1 MDARMLFL
9 IQARNE
15 ASKDLRQLQNDIG
28 SVVKSTAQQ
37 TVDVGG
43 DFDVSGLVKQFST
56 LDGAVGAVASSIPV
70 VGGALAGLGL
80 ASVAVQL
87 GTVGAQSLRMSAA
100 FDVAAKRAG
109 LMGDQVLAALQKAS
123 NGTISDQSLRQ
134 SATRAL
140 GLGVA
145 DEVSEFTQLMEVAR
159 AKAAETGQSV
169 AEAFDFLVTG
179 IGRASPEILDN
190 VNIVLN
196 GQQVFDQYAASIGKT
211 AEQLDQAER
220 KQAVLNAVLAQGA
233 GGMDATVAA
242 AAESAEAIERL
253 GASWDNLKTQMG
265 ESFAPIMAAAFD
277 ALASG
282 LDTVN
287 EVGDALGGE
296 FAVKLGEI
304 DGQIVQLT
312 ARINELRDAQQ
323 YAPGEGVNNQ
333 IALYRDQI
341 VMLEQARNQLLGN
354 ADAAATVEGA
364 WARIGQVT
372 VKTKDEAWAAASAWK
387 DLAGATTGAAA
398 AQSAAAGPIANT
410 TALLADQQAQAA
422 ATAGQLRGMWLAA
435 ANALGAQQALKGWE
449 SGMETLN
456 GLEQLWIRQGKSAEE
471 QAFLKAEYLQ
481 RQNELI
487 QYQIDAPRREAE
499 AIKAQ
504 TQAMSRANDAAAAG
518 SREALTAG
526 DKLARQVGSLPASGR
541 EAGKAMDALG
551 DKVRDALNAG
561 SAASGQSPIDTLLGK
576 VQGVLSGSLSLDVGM
591 DPAAMLP
598 REDAINEN
606 ARRLAAIMNEGLANQ
621 PWLEEFK
628 AEVPQVFEELAA
640 SGDPK
645 AAAARMMQEFQQG
658 LRPELIDKEAVKE
671 RVKTMLVGDA
681 NMAALAQ
688 EIAAE
693 LAQELGVSLGQ
704 AQQAVQAAL
713 GVQANGAPG
722 NGLATGDL
730 QAGLVSAA
738 DGKAMVEQIA
748 GQMDA
753 ASDRMRQAGVTA
765 GTSYGLGFMA
775 VVETSLAGPLIGLLV
790 TLVTPGVLAQLAAK
804 QGQAGAKP

>member
-526 DKLARQVGSLPASGR
+526 DRLARQVGSYPSTTR
-541 EAGKAMDALG
+541 EAGRAFDALG
-551 DKVRDALNAG
+551 QKVRDALGSGAAAG
-561 SAASGQSPIDTLLGK
+561 TDPIDALLGK
-576 VQGVLSGSLSLDVGM
+576 VQSVLSGSLNLDVGV

-598 REDAINEN
+598 RPDAVNEN

-628 AEVPQVFEELAA
+628 NEVPGVFEELAA
-640 SGDPK
+640 SGDPR
-645 AAAARMMQEFQQG
+645 AAAARMLQDFQAG